1 MPFYTYINPDTE
13 EVIDV
18 AQSINENHVYID
30 KNGLEWR
37 RVFTVPEVNTH
48 GTLKADTTE
57 KQFSDYTKNEKGS
70 MGDLYDRS
78 AELSEKRKKIY
89 GKDPVKKKYFNDWSK
104 KRKGKVHPKSHLE

>member
-48 GTLKADTTE
+48 GTLTADATE
-57 KQFSDYTKNEKGS
+57 KQFSEYTRNQKGS

>member
-70 MGDLYDRS
+70 IGDLYDRS

-104 KRKGKVHPKSHLE
+104 KRKGKIHPKSHLE

>member
-1 MPFYTYINPDTE
+1 MPLYTYINPKTKQT
-13 EVIDV
+13 IDV
-18 AQSINENHVYID
+18 VQSINENHVYFD

-57 KQFSDYTKNEKGS
+57 KQFSDYTRNQKGS

>member
-70 MGDLYDRS
+70 IGDLYDRS

-104 KRKGKVHPKSHLE
+104 KRKGKVHPKSHLD

>member
-18 AQSINENHVYID
+18 PQSINENHVYID

-57 KQFSDYTKNEKGS
+57 KQFSEYTRNQKGS

>member
-13 EVIDV
+13 EMIDIS
-18 AQSINENHVYID
+18 QSINENHVYID

-48 GTLKADTTE
+48 GTLKADATE
-57 KQFSDYTKNEKGS
+57 KQFSEYTRNQKGS

>member
-48 GTLKADTTE
+48 GTLTADTTE
-57 KQFSDYTKNEKGS
+57 KQFSEYTRNQKGS

-104 KRKGKVHPKSHLE
+104 KRKGKVHPKSHLD

>member
-18 AQSINENHVYID
+18 VQSINENHVYFD

-57 KQFSDYTKNEKGS
+57 KQFSDYTRNQKGS

>member
-18 AQSINENHVYID
+18 VQSINENHVYFD

-57 KQFSDYTKNEKGS
+57 KQFSDYTRNQKGS
-70 MGDLYDRS
+70 IGDLYDRS

-104 KRKGKVHPKSHLE
+104 KRNGKVHPKSHLE

>member
-1 MPFYTYINPDTE
+1 MPFYTYINPDTKE
-13 EVIDV
+13 SIDIV
-18 AQSINENHVYID
+18 QSINENHVYID
-30 KNGLEWR
+30 KNGLEWQ

-57 KQFSDYTKNEKGS
+57 KQFSEYTRNQKGS

-89 GKDPVKKKYFNDWSK
+89 GKDPVKNKYYKDWSK
-104 KRKGKVHPKSHLE
+104 KRKGKVHPKSHLD

>member
-18 AQSINENHVYID
+18 VQSINENHVYFD

-57 KQFSDYTKNEKGS
+57 KQFSDYTRNQKGS
-70 MGDLYDRS
+70 IGDLYDRS

>member
-57 KQFSDYTKNEKGS
+57 KQFSEYTRNQKGS